1 MKLNNE
7 ERKFKKLS
15 ELVSFSKTTL
25 IPVDN
30 QVYNYISLEH
40 IESQTGRL
48 INFSP
53 TIWKQIKSGKVVFK
67 KWMILYGKLRPYLNK
82 VYIAEFD
89 GIASTEILPM
99 IVDDCIVTDYLALFL
114 RSNKF
119 VDQANN
125 SISWARMPR
134 VTTKFF
140 QEYDKIPLPPLE
152 EQKKIVA
159 YLDELNATI
168 SKLKSEYQSQLA
180 MLDEMRNSSL
190 DLVFW
195 GSRERERAYNL
206 NNWKWVKLGEVCEI
220 IWWGT
225 PKTDVLEYRNNG
237 TIRRATPTDLGKVWE
252 IISISTTEKYITEL
266 GLKSSSAKILPK
278 GAVLFSSRASIG
290 KIAISETELSTNQ
303 WFANFVCGE
312 NIQNTFLAYV
322 LLYFTEDIVVLSNST
337 TFKEVSKWSLKE
349 FEIPLPDLETQSQ
362 IVSHLDLVHQEITA
376 LKAQVNSQID
386 RCDELWQSSLE
397 KVLTQGVNKEFN

>member
-195 GSRERERAYNL
+195 GSRERAYNL

-322 LLYFTEDIVVLSNST
+322 LLYFTENIVVLSNST

>member
-1 MKLNNE
+1 M
-7 ERKFKKLS
+7 
-15 ELVSFSKTTL
+15 
-25 IPVDN
+25 
-30 QVYNYISLEH
+30 
-40 IESQTGRL
+40 
-48 INFSP
+48 
-53 TIWKQIKSGKVVFK
+53 
-67 KWMILYGKLRPYLNK
+67 
-82 VYIAEFD
+82 
-89 GIASTEILPM
+89 
-99 IVDDCIVTDYLALFL
+99 
-114 RSNKF
+114 
-119 VDQANN
+119 
-125 SISWARMPR
+125 
-134 VTTKFF
+134 
-140 QEYDKIPLPPLE
+140 
-152 EQKKIVA
+152 
-159 YLDELNATI
+159 
-168 SKLKSEYQSQLA
+168 
-180 MLDEMRNSSL
+180 
-190 DLVFW
+190 
-195 GSRERERAYNL
+195 
-206 NNWKWVKLGEVCEI
+206 CEI

-237 TIRRATPTDLGKVWE
+237 TIRRVTPTDLGKVWE

-322 LLYFTEDIVVLSNST
+322 LLYFTENIVVLSNST

-397 KVLTQGVNKEFN
+397 KVLTQGME